1 MKISIG
7 SDHAGYNIKEKIKQH
22 LTKQYECIDMGCFN
36 ENRCDYPDI
45 AKLVCESVNSDNN
58 NNNEN
63 NTFGILVC
71 GSGIGMSIS
80 ANRFSHIRCALC
92 NTTELAKLSRM
103 HNNSNILAIGARL
116 TDETL
121 IYEII
126 KIFLNTNFEGGRHQE
141 RINKL
146 SI

>member
-1 MKISIG
+1 MKIIIG
-7 SDHAGYNIKEKIKQH
+7 SDHAGYSVKENIKDYFGEQV
-22 LTKQYECIDMGCFN
+22 ECIDMGCFN

-45 AKLVCESVNSDNN
+45 AKLVCENIKNIND
-58 NNNEN
+58 EH
-63 NTFGILVC
+63 NTYGILVC

-80 ANRFSHIRCALC
+80 ANRFTHIRCALC
-92 NTTELAKLSRM
+92 NTTELAKLSRK

-116 TDETL
+116 TDENL
-121 IYEII
+121 IYEIV
-126 KIFLNTNFEGGRHQE
+126 KTFLNTDFEGGRHQQ